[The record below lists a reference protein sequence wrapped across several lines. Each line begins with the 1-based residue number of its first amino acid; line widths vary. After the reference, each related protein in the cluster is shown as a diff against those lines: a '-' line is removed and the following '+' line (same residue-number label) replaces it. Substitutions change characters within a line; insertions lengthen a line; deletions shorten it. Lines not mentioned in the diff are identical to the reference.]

1 MEKQNYITLRE
12 GHKVQY
18 FAKPHCDKTTLIDTF
33 ISELTLTIGDSSE
46 EVEEPGLVIVV
57 DSSDGGSL
65 DFGGL
70 GGFGGF
76 GRFPGFNPQQ
86 FSGFGE
92 FPSRLPSSFGFEEDS
107 TPEISIDLSDI
118 FGRQPSGDEVRVPG
132 IINQLFDALGGHLGV
147 QIDGDGGEGSVTL
160 HGSEG
165 GPVGDGEYDHHNSTF
180 DEKVLPD
187 GSVVRVNRT
196 IIKDTDENGN
206 SFFFSS
212 SVHHV
217 LQEGEDDNEQGSA
230 EEESEVP
237 SMTEDEAELVP
248 TDIDETKVENNDE
261 KEESDIPAVTD
272 VEEDFGAAQYDEEAE
287 LVPTDIDE
295 AKEKED
301 NGNEAVPDNVD
312 ESENE
317 IQREAKSEFDGT
329 DATAS
334 VEDIF

>member
-1 MEKQNYITLRE
+1 LADL
-12 GHKVQY
+12 HL
-18 FAKPHCDKTTLIDTF
+18 DKTAPSRRRCQSPVDSGSGRMSSPAPLLSSLFALAIAAPAPQ
-33 ISELTLTIGDSSE
+33 ELTVTVGDSSDG
-46 EVEEPGLVIVV
+46 VEEPGLVLVV
-57 DSSDGGSL
+57 DSSDGGPL

-70 GGFGGF
+70 GGFGDF

-86 FSGFGE
+86 FSGFGD
-92 FPSRLPSSFGFEEDS
+92 FPSRLPSSFGFDDES

-118 FGRQPSGDEVRVPG
+118 FGQRPSGDGGRVPG
-132 IINQLFDALGGHLGV
+132 IINTLFDALGGHLGV
-147 QIDGDGGEGSVTL
+147 QIGTEGGEGTVTL
-160 HGSEG
+160 HGAEG

-196 IIKDTDENGN
+196 TIKDTDENGN

-217 LQEGEDDNEQGSA
+217 LQEGDG
-230 EEESEVP
+230 EEEEGSG
-237 SMTEDEAELVP
+237 
-248 TDIDETKVENNDE
+248 
-261 KEESDIPAVTD
+261 EEIPAVTD
-272 VEEDFGAAQYDEEAE
+272 VEEDFNADQYDEEAE

-295 AKEKED
+295 TK
-301 NGNEAVPDNVD
+301 NVPAEVD

-317 IQREAKSEFDGT
+317 IEREAKSEFDGT

>member
-1 MEKQNYITLRE
+1 M
-12 GHKVQY
+12 G
-18 FAKPHCDKTTLIDTF
+18 
-33 ISELTLTIGDSSE
+33 
-46 EVEEPGLVIVV
+46 
-57 DSSDGGSL
+57 

-70 GGFGGF
+70 GGFGDF

-86 FSGFGE
+86 FSGFGD
-92 FPSRLPSSFGFEEDS
+92 FPSRLPSSFGFDDES

-118 FGRQPSGDEVRVPG
+118 FGQRPSGDGGRVPG
-132 IINQLFDALGGHLGV
+132 IINTLFDALGGHLGV
-147 QIDGDGGEGSVTL
+147 QIGTEGGEGTVTL
-160 HGSEG
+160 HGAEG

-196 IIKDTDENGN
+196 TIKDTDENGN

-217 LQEGEDDNEQGSA
+217 LQEGDA
-230 EEESEVP
+230 EEESEEEIP
-237 SMTEDEAELVP
+237 
-248 TDIDETKVENNDE
+248 NDE
-261 KEESDIPAVTD
+261 EEDIPAVTD
-272 VEEDFGAAQYDEEAE
+272 VEEDFNADQYDEEAE

-295 AKEKED
+295 TK
-301 NGNEAVPDNVD
+301 NVPAEVD

-317 IQREAKSEFDGT
+317 IEREAKSEFDGT

-334 VEDIF
+334 V

>member
-1 MEKQNYITLRE
+1 M
-12 GHKVQY
+12 G
-18 FAKPHCDKTTLIDTF
+18 
-33 ISELTLTIGDSSE
+33 LTVTVGDSSDG
-46 EVEEPGLVIVV
+46 VEEPGLVLVV
-57 DSSDGGSL
+57 DSSDGGPL

-70 GGFGGF
+70 GGFGDF

-86 FSGFGE
+86 FSGFGD
-92 FPSRLPSSFGFEEDS
+92 FPSRLPSSFGFDDES

-118 FGRQPSGDEVRVPG
+118 FGQRPSGDGGRVPG
-132 IINQLFDALGGHLGV
+132 IINTLFDALGGHLGV
-147 QIDGDGGEGSVTL
+147 QIGTEGGDGTVTL
-160 HGSEG
+160 HGAEG

-196 IIKDTDENGN
+196 TIKDTDENGN

-217 LQEGEDDNEQGSA
+217 LQEGDG
-230 EEESEVP
+230 EEESEEEIP
-237 SMTEDEAELVP
+237 
-248 TDIDETKVENNDE
+248 NDE
-261 KEESDIPAVTD
+261 EEEEEKEGEEEIPVI
-272 VEEDFGAAQYDEEAE
+272 EEDFNETKNE
-287 LVPTDIDE
+287 VP
-295 AKEKED
+295 
-301 NGNEAVPDNVD
+301 D

-317 IQREAKSEFDGT
+317 IEREAKSEFDGT

>member
-1 MEKQNYITLRE
+1 M
-12 GHKVQY
+12 G
-18 FAKPHCDKTTLIDTF
+18 
-33 ISELTLTIGDSSE
+33 
-46 EVEEPGLVIVV
+46 
-57 DSSDGGSL
+57 
-65 DFGGL
+65 
-70 GGFGGF
+70 
-76 GRFPGFNPQQ
+76 
-86 FSGFGE
+86 
-92 FPSRLPSSFGFEEDS
+92 PSSFGFEEDS

-132 IINQLFDALGGHLGV
+132 IINQLFDALGAHLGV
-147 QIDGDGGEGSVTL
+147 QIDGDGGEGSVPL

-196 IIKDTDENGN
+196 TIKDTDENGN

-217 LQEGEDDNEQGSA
+217 LQEGDG
-230 EEESEVP
+230 EEEEGSGEEIPAV
-237 SMTEDEAELVP
+237 TDVEEDFNADQYDEEEAELVP
-248 TDIDETKVENNDE
+248 TDIDETKN
-261 KEESDIPAVTD
+261 
-272 VEEDFGAAQYDEEAE
+272 
-287 LVPTDIDE
+287 
-295 AKEKED
+295 
-301 NGNEAVPDNVD
+301 VPDEVDEVD

-317 IQREAKSEFDGT
+317 IEREAKSEFDGT